1 MKKMMIVLIILFSTK
16 LFAKETV
23 IVYSYNKVSPII
35 INKLDRLSIDYNFI
49 LKVIPKNRLDYIL
62 RPWKENNCEDF
73 VRRCYPNW
81 IVLNSKPFAFNELDK
96 TNFLYKQ
103 LAFENKKYIMTNK
116 NNKKIIQLL
125 DNLDIKE

>member
-23 IVYSYNKVSPII
+23 IVYSYHKVSPII

-62 RPWKENNCEDF
+62 RPWKQNDCKDYIK
-73 VRRCYPNW
+73 RCYPNW
-81 IVLNSKPFAFNELDK
+81 IVLDNKPFSLNEFKKDR
-96 TNFLYKQ
+96 FLHKQ
-103 LAFENKKYIMTNK
+103 LAFENKKYIITNM

-125 DNLDIKE
+125 DNLDTKE